1 MTKTIPP
8 CAENAFLEVEHLN
21 AGYDNH
27 LVLEDISFVVP
38 QGVRLAL
45 VGPNGSGKT
54 TLFRVFVRL
63 LPFQSGKI
71 LIHGLPLGDHLD
83 CLAYVPQREEIDWK
97 FPVTVKDVVLMGR
110 FGKGSWL
117 RILGKKDHDV
127 ATRSMD
133 AMGITGLENKSIAD
147 LSGGQQQ
154 RVFLARALAQEPHI
168 ILLDE
173 PLNGIDTPTQEKVFE
188 TLDLLKRESVTTIVA
203 IHDLNLAMAKFD
215 LVALLNR
222 KLIAFGPP
230 REVLRRETIRQAYGS
245 QAMDL
250 GETIVVDQCCP
261 D

>member
-1 MTKTIPP
+1 MNKLISP
-8 CAENAFLEVEHLN
+8 CAENAFLEVEHLF

-27 LVLEDISFVVP
+27 IVLEDISFSVP

-63 LPFQSGKI
+63 LPIQSGKV

-83 CLAYVPQREEIDWK
+83 CLAYLPQREEIDWK

-110 FGKGSWL
+110 YGKGSWL
-117 RILGKKDHDV
+117 RVLNREDNKV
-127 ATRSMD
+127 AMRSMEMMD
-133 AMGITGLENKSIAD
+133 IHRLENESISD

-188 TLDLLKRESVTTIVA
+188 ILDYLKIKSVTTIVA
-203 IHDLNLAMAKFD
+203 IHDLNLAKEKFD
-215 LVALLNR
+215 FVALLNR

-230 REVLRRETIRQAYGS
+230 REVLRRETIRRAYGS

-250 GETIVVDQCCP
+250 GETIVVDHCCP